1 MRGKARCHGAATIV
15 NAIATG
21 KGAAFGIDL
30 FTEAEV
36 ELFPSEEIRVEME
49 TLRDPGEEDP
59 SLAVRCVRNVL
70 NCFAD
75 EEGLGGV
82 VKTRSDIPISRGLKS
97 SSAAANAIV
106 KATLDALD
114 VEYDLV
120 EAMKIGTRSAVES
133 GVSVTGAF
141 DDATASMLGGVV
153 LTDNETEEIIKRD
166 RLPADWRAV
175 IHTPEFKIRKNS
187 LSLEKIR
194 SVRGMVEI
202 AFDLAERGEYGRAMT
217 LNGLAY
223 SAALGL
229 SPALSISA
237 LQLGAVGA
245 GLSGT
250 GPATAILVE
259 EERVDTL
266 VDHIGKDLIVAD
278 LYHGEEDEGGVEDG
292 SDG

>member
-1 MRGKARCHGAATIV
+1 MRGRARCHGAATIV

-36 ELFPSEEIRVEME
+36 ELFPSEEIRVEMD
-49 TLRDPGEEDP
+49 TLRDPGAEDP
-59 SLAVRCVRNVL
+59 SLAVRCVENVL
-70 NCFAD
+70 NRFSD
-75 EEGLGGV
+75 QGLGGL
-82 VKTRSDIPISRGLKS
+82 VKTRSNIPISRGLKS

-106 KATLDALD
+106 QATLNALD
-114 VEYDLV
+114 VECESLEV
-120 EAMKIGTRSAVES
+120 IRMGTRSAVES

-141 DDATASMLGGVV
+141 DDATASMLGGVI
-153 LTDNETEEIIKRD
+153 LTDNEREEIIKRD
-166 RLPADWRAV
+166 RLPSHWKV
-175 IHTPEFKIRKNS
+175 VLHTPEFKIRKNS
-187 LSLEKIR
+187 LPLEKIR
-194 SVRGMVEI
+194 SVEGMVEI
-202 AFDLAERGEYGRAMT
+202 AFNLAKEGEYARAMT

-229 SPALSISA
+229 SPSLAVSA

-259 EERVDTL
+259 EENVDSL
-266 VDHIGKDLIVAD
+266 VEELGEDLIVTD
-278 LYHGEEDEGGVEDG
+278 LYHGEKGDREDG
-292 SDG
+292 LEG